1 MELAQYWAAVGRR
14 KGIILLTI
22 LVAMAIALLASFL
35 LPPTYTATVTLRISS
50 PTTGQFLSQNYD
62 LQYADRLM
70 NTYSKLAV
78 SGPVLS
84 QLQQSLG
91 LSKPPAVSVD
101 IPANTELMRISVEDG
116 DPNRAAA
123 AANMVANL
131 LMQDFKAHYGEN
143 ATNAQNAL
151 ETQLAQAQNDLNQ
164 SLAKYNALSN
174 NKSAD
179 PGQVA
184 AAKADLDA
192 KQQAYTN
199 LLSQVD
205 QARLAGAT
213 QGSTF
218 SIVDPA
224 LPPLAP
230 SRPNKVLNLGLGLVV
245 GLIGGLGLAF
255 LFENLDSTL
264 FTSNQVEE
272 ATGAKILGR
281 IPSVRMRR
289 GVPTNDNF
297 PAEEAFLRLRT
308 NLAQLDHGVPH
319 TLLVT
324 SAQPAEG
331 KSTVVV
337 NLARA
342 LAQTGRSVVIV
353 DADMRAPV
361 LHRVFHLPNSRGLS
375 TILQGKGTL
384 DEVIQHSK
392 IPRVFVLTSGPIPSN
407 PSELLGSSE
416 MAALTQQ
423 LTHLFGVVVLD
434 TPPLLPVTDAAVL
447 APSVDGVLL
456 VVSTG
461 QARREA
467 VQAAVDQLESIG
479 VHSYGVVVN
488 RSQQDPMY
496 NSYYPRP
503 APEDRTRVR

>member
-1 MELAQYWAAVGRR
+1 MELAHYWAVISRR
-14 KGIILLTI
+14 KGIILLTV

-35 LPPTYTATVTLRISS
+35 LPPSYTATATVRISS
-50 PTTGQFLSQNYD
+50 ATTGQLFNQNYD
-62 LQYADRLM
+62 LQYTDRLM

-84 QLQQSLG
+84 QLAQSLG
-91 LSKPPAVSVD
+91 MPKPPAVSVD
-101 IPANTELMRISVEDG
+101 IPANTELMKISVEDG

-123 AANMVANL
+123 AANLVANL
-131 LMQDFKAHYGEN
+131 LMQDFKAHYGQN
-143 ATNAQNAL
+143 ATNAQTAL
-151 ETQLAQAQNDLNQ
+151 TDQLNQAQNDLNQ
-164 SLAKYNALSN
+164 ALAKYNTLSA

-179 PGQVA
+179 PAQVA

-199 LLSQVD
+199 LLSQAD

-224 LPPLAP
+224 LPPIAP
-230 SRPNKVLNLGLGLVV
+230 SRPNKVLNLGLGALV

-255 LFENLDSTL
+255 LFENTDSTL
-264 FTSNQVEE
+264 FTPDQVAEV
-272 ATGAKILGR
+272 TGARILGR

-308 NLAQLDHGVPH
+308 NLTQLDHGAAQ
-319 TLLVT
+319 TLMVT

-331 KSTVVV
+331 KSTIAV

-353 DADMRAPV
+353 DADLRAPV
-361 LHRVFHLPNSRGLS
+361 LHRVFHLPNSQGLS
-375 TILQGKGTL
+375 TILQGRATL

-392 IPRVFVLTSGPIPSN
+392 LPRVFVLTSGPIPNN
-407 PSELLGSSE
+407 PSELLGSGE
-416 MAALTQQ
+416 MTTLMQQ
-423 LTHLFGVVVLD
+423 LAHLFSVVVLD

-447 APSVDGVLL
+447 APAMDGVLL
-456 VVSTG
+456 VVSAG

-467 VQAAVDQLESIG
+467 VHAAAEQLQGMG
-479 VHSYGVVVN
+479 VQTYGVVIN
-488 RSQQDPMY
+488 RMEQDPIY

-503 APEDRTRVR
+503 PKERVR